1 MQGFGKRNFMSFSI
15 KFRVENGGIFVG
27 RSNNNRKTQTAL
39 EQNTK
44 TALLTRDTASVIMYS
59 DSTYSHDS

>member
-1 MQGFGKRNFMSFSI
+1 MSFSI
-15 KFRVENGGIFVG
+15 KFRVENGGICVG